1 VSGAAVAGTR
11 VADVRKIAVLRANAI
26 GDFVFALPALAA
38 LRAAY
43 PGAEI
48 VLLGL
53 PWHAEFLHGRAGPVD
68 RVAVVPH
75 LHGVRDGGNGSRAEQ
90 GDAFLEA
97 MRAERFDLAFQL
109 HGGGRYSN
117 PLVKRL
123 GARVTYGLRAPE
135 AEALDHCIPY
145 SYFQPEIARYLEVVA
160 LAGAAPARLDPVLET
175 KAADRAEA
183 AQAVPPSPAPL
194 ALLHPGASDP
204 RRRWPVAAF
213 AEVGNALREAGAAV
227 LVNGAAPEAR
237 LCERLVGEVPGA
249 VNLCSRLSLGGLLGV
264 LARCALVVSN
274 DTGPLHLAAAAGTRT
289 IGIYWC
295 INLVNSSQLTRARH
309 RPFVSWTTHCPTCAR
324 DCTDGRCAH
333 EVSFVASVPVHAVR
347 QAALEMV
354 APAPEHSHPA
364 QRRDP
369 MRPQPSPC

>member
-1 VSGAAVAGTR
+1 VIGAAVAGAL
-11 VADVRKIAVLRANAI
+11 VADVHKIAVLRANAI

-38 LRAAY
+38 LRTAY
-43 PGAEI
+43 PSAEV

-53 PWHAEFLHGRAGPVD
+53 PWHAEFLHGRPGPVD

-75 LHGVRDGGNGSRAEQ
+75 LRGVRDGGNGSDEKQ
-90 GDAFLEA
+90 VDAFLEA

-109 HGGGRYSN
+109 HGGGRHSN

-123 GARVTYGLRAPE
+123 GARVTFGLRSPD
-135 AEALDHCIPY
+135 AEALDYWIPY
-145 SYFQPEIARYLEVVA
+145 SYFQPEIVRYLEVVA

-175 KAADRAEA
+175 TAADRAEA
-183 AQAVPPSPAPL
+183 AQAVPASPAV
-194 ALLHPGASDP
+194 LLHPGASDP

-227 LVNGAAPEAR
+227 LVNGAAPEAQ
-237 LCERLVGEVPGA
+237 LCERLVREVPGA
-249 VNLCSRLSLGGLLGV
+249 INLCSRLSLGGLLGV
-264 LARCALVVSN
+264 LARCTLVVSN

-289 IGIYWC
+289 IGLYWC
-295 INLVNSSQLTRARH
+295 FNLVNSSQLTRAQH

-333 EVSFVASVPVHAVR
+333 EVSFVASVPVSAVR
-347 QAALEMV
+347 QAALETF
-354 APAPEHSHPA
+354 AAALEHSRPA
-364 QRRDP
+364 QRRDLT
-369 MRPQPSPC
+369 RPQPSPC